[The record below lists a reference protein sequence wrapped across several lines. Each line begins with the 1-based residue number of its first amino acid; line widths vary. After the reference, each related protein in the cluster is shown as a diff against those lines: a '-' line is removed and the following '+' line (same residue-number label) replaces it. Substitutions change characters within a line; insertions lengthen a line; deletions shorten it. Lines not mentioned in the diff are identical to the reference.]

1 MPFTLLGLAE
11 PIVRAV
17 RTEGYQTP
25 TPIQAKSIPHIIAGK
40 DLLGCAQTGTGK
52 TAAFAL
58 PLLHRLSAISPV
70 FAPPAPALKPGQHIH
85 QSQGPKSG
93 KGRRTRALILSPTR
107 ELASQIAESFQTYG
121 KHADIRGAVVFGGVN
136 QGPQTRALQ
145 NGVDIVVATP
155 GRLMDLMDQ
164 GYVDLRFVQILV
176 LDEADRML
184 DMGFIEPIRKI
195 VAKLPKERQTLMF
208 SATMPPAIR
217 SLAQS
222 ILRDPV
228 SIEVTP
234 VSSAVEMIDQSV
246 YFVDKRNKPELLKH
260 FLGSKPVTRALVFT
274 RTKHGADK
282 VVRNLHMAD
291 ISAEAIHGNKSQSQ
305 RTRAMNNFKS
315 GRSPVL
321 VATDVAARGIDVDDI
336 THVFNYDLPVE
347 PETYVHRIGRTARAG
362 ATGAAISFCDGEE
375 RGILRAIE
383 RLIKRSIRVG
393 DDAPQLTTRPPS
405 PAEHHA
411 RPRPSGR
418 PHGDRPSP
426 GGRGRSQGSAPSGRR
441 RPSGPS
447 SGAPSHARRSR
458 SA

>member
-1 MPFTLLGLAE
+1 MQFSLLGLAE

-17 RTEGYQTP
+17 RSEGYQTP
-25 TPIQAKSIPHIIAGK
+25 TPIQSKAIPHVLAGR

-58 PLLHRLSAISPV
+58 PILHRLGATAPV
-70 FAPPAPALKPGQHIH
+70 NAPPPPALKPGQHVH

-107 ELASQIAESFQTYG
+107 ELASQIAESFQAYG
-121 KHADIRGAVVFGGVN
+121 KHADLRGAVIFGGIN

-145 NGVDIVVATP
+145 NGIDILVATP

-208 SATMPPAIR
+208 SATMPPPIR

-228 SIEVTP
+228 SVEVTP
-234 VSSAVEMIDQSV
+234 VASAVEKIEQSV
-246 YFVDKRNKPELLKH
+246 YFVEKRNKPDLLTH
-260 FLGSKPVTRALVFT
+260 FLKSAPVTRALVFT

-282 VVRNLHMAD
+282 VVRQLFLAG
-291 ISAEAIHGNKSQSQ
+291 ISADAIHGNKSQSQ
-305 RTRAMNNFKS
+305 RTRAMNNFKA
-315 GRSPVL
+315 GRAPVL

-336 THVFNYDLPVE
+336 SHVFNYDLPVE

-362 ATGAAISFCDGEE
+362 ASGHAVSFCDVEE
-375 RGILRAIE
+375 RGTLKAIE
-383 RLIKRSIRVG
+383 RLIKKQIPIG
-393 DDAPQLTTRPPS
+393 EDAPELTSRPPAPMS
-405 PAEHHA
+405 AGHS
-411 RPRPSGR
+411 RPRSAGR
-418 PHGDRPSP
+418 PHGERSSGGARPRSAGP
-426 GGRGRSQGSAPSGRR
+426 GSYGRR
-441 RPSGPS
+441 RPA
-447 SGAPSHARRSR
+447 GAPAQGRRTR